1 MLDETLQSD
10 EMEWTV
16 ADKKRAAFEIVTDA
30 MADAEVEGI
39 EREIVVQAALFAVFT
54 DLVTCYGEEAVAVL
68 AEKLPTR
75 LRGGEFTLDRSLQ

>member
-54 DLVTCYGEEAVAVL
+54 DLVTCYGEEAVAAL
-68 AEKLPTR
+68 AEKLPAR

>member
-54 DLVTCYGEEAVAVL
+54 DLVTCYGEEAVATL
-68 AEKLPTR
+68 AEKLPAR

>member
-54 DLVTCYGEEAVAVL
+54 DLVTCYGEEAVAML
-68 AEKLPTR
+68 AEKLPAR